1 MKHLYEILLFGFLFF
16 SSGCSH
22 KKDSP
27 LEEVLKLAGS
37 NRHELERVI
46 KHYSKDPEDSLK
58 LKAAE
63 FLILNMPGKYSKYYE
78 APWKDVATVNLR

>member
-1 MKHLYEILLFGFLFF
+1 MNRNCNICATFLNVFTA
-16 SSGCSH
+16 S
-22 KKDSP
+22 
-27 LEEVLKLAGS
+27 S
-37 NRHELERVI
+37 NRHEPERVI